1 MQFSWRPMKK
11 TIAYIDGYNL
21 YYGLLKGHPESK
33 WLDLS
38 ALVKK
43 LLRPDHEIAG
53 IKFFTARIR
62 PYPQDIA
69 AVERQKIYLQALAS
83 LGHVEIV
90 EGFYNKKKTWAP
102 HVNAKCRDCNEARY
116 GMARVVKL
124 EEKRSDVNLAVNAM
138 LDAARNKADC
148 FMIITGDSDQAGT
161 IEALRYEF
169 GKSVLV
175 FNPHATVSD
184 HLKRVSSYYTHIQ
197 PGVLAECQMPDVISL
212 ANGRTI
218 HRPPA
223 WA

>member
-1 MQFSWRPMKK
+1 MKK

-21 YYGLLKGHPESK
+21 YYGLLKSNPKSK

-43 LLRPDHEIAG
+43 LLRPDHDIVG

-62 PYPQDIA
+62 PYPQDLASI
-69 AVERQKIYLQALAS
+69 ERQKIYLQALTS
-83 LGHVEIV
+83 LKHVEIV

-102 HVNAKCRDCNEARY
+102 HVNAKCRDCNESRY

-148 FMIITGDSDQAGT
+148 FMIISGDSDQAGT

-175 FNPHATVSD
+175 FNPHTTVSE
-184 HLKRVSSYYTHIQ
+184 HLKRISSYYAHIQ
-197 PGVLAECQMPDVISL
+197 PSVLAECQMPDVVSL
-212 ANGRTI
+212 ASGRTI

-223 WA
+223 WT